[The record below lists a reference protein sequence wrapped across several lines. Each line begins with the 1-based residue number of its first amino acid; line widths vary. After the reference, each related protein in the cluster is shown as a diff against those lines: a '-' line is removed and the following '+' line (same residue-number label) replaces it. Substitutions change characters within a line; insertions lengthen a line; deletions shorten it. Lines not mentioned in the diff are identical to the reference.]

1 MAWFGQTERAH
12 LPGSGGDE
20 FAAFGEVAGEEQRE
34 AQLGELAGLEVDRA
48 DAHPDA
54 RAAEGAA
61 DAGDERQQQ
70 QHGAEGEE
78 GPLVAGEVGRALDH
92 DEGGDVGADG
102 DEAPRGL
109 QAGEAVVEPGD
120 HHVADAVQQCGEG
133 EQGGLGAAGQQTGS
147 EVGQQQQAQ
156 QGDEERHDDRRDL
169 GVLTQ

>member
-1 MAWFGQTERAH
+1 MARLGQVERAD
-12 LPGSGGDE
+12 LPRVGGDE
-20 FAAFGEVAGEEQRE
+20 LAAFGEVAGEEERE
-34 AQLGELAGLEVDRA
+34 GELGELAGLEVDRA

-54 RAAEGAA
+54 GAAEGAA

-78 GPLVAGEVGRALDH
+78 GPLVAGQVGRALDD

-120 HHVADAVQQCGEG
+120 HHVADAVQQRGEG
-133 EQGGLGAAGQQTGS
+133 EQGGFGAAGQQTGG

-156 QGDEERHDDRRDL
+156 
-169 GVLTQ
+169 